1 MEREYKT
8 FDFTVKDFDFEGR
21 TVEGYAAA
29 FGNVDLGQDLIHE
42 GAFAK
47 TLLERGNKVKF
58 LWQHDQHEPLGRP
71 IEMHEDSA
79 GLFVKAI
86 ISDTARG
93 RDALALLRD
102 EAISGLSIGYDAIPG
117 GTDYSKSDD
126 GETVRNLR
134 ELRLWEFS
142 LVSMPMNE
150 AATVT
155 ALKTEED
162 PDKSINLTGR
172 IDAVRS
178 AFNERFNPS
187 SGAAEVGPSR
197 YWINT
202 VYDDH
207 VIIDTSDT
215 TEFFSVAYT
224 MDADGNIVFAAENE
238 WTPGIY
244 TFIPVVKSADELKG
258 RKQELVTTL
267 RAALVEAEALLAVG
281 VPAGE
286 EDPIVPPIVPQ
297 ENELSTPADNAGR
310 EDEDADDLETAGPE
324 DTSPTAEETE
334 RLRLDVLER
343 LESIMED

>member
-155 ALKTEED
+155 ALKTEEG
-162 PDKSINLTGR
+162 P
-172 IDAVRS
+172 
-178 AFNERFNPS
+178 P
-187 SGAAEVGPSR
+187 EV
-197 YWINT
+197 
-202 VYDDH
+202 
-207 VIIDTSDT
+207 
-215 TEFFSVAYT
+215 
-224 MDADGNIVFAAENE
+224 
-238 WTPGIY
+238 
-244 TFIPVVKSADELKG
+244 DELKE
-258 RKQELVTTL
+258 RKQGLVETL
-267 RAALVEAEALLAVG
+267 RAALVEAEALLAAG

>member
-29 FGNVDLGQDLIHE
+29 FGNVDLGQDMIHQ

-71 IEMHEDSA
+71 IEMHEDNA
-79 GLFVKAI
+79 GLFIKAI

-117 GTDYSKSDD
+117 GTDYSKADD

-155 ALKTEED
+155 ALKTEGDSED
-162 PDKSINLTGR
+162 P
-172 IDAVRS
+172 
-178 AFNERFNPS
+178 P
-187 SGAAEVGPSR
+187 
-197 YWINT
+197 
-202 VYDDH
+202 
-207 VIIDTSDT
+207 VIK
-215 TEFFSVAYT
+215 E
-224 MDADGNIVFAAENE
+224 
-238 WTPGIY
+238 
-244 TFIPVVKSADELKG
+244 ADELKE
-258 RKQELVTTL
+258 RKQELVDTL
-267 RAALVEAEALLAVG
+267 RAALLEAEALLG
-281 VPAGE
+281 MELPPDIDDE
-286 EDPIVPPIVPQ
+286 TITPDED
-297 ENELSTPADNAGR
+297 SGR
-310 EDEDADDLETAGPE
+310 EDVDADDQEAAGPVVQPPTTE
-324 DTSPTAEETE
+324 DTES
-334 RLRLDVLER
+334 VR
-343 LESIMED
+343 LELLSQIELAMED